1 MDCGDEQ
8 HQGKRRRNCLAGG
21 DLCIRKD
28 RDALLHNIGKRL
40 CETRK
45 LQGISQAELAEK
57 ADLSVVYIS
66 NIEAGKK
73 NISVDVLLRLC
84 SALNM
89 PSDFLLRADL
99 ARSVQL
105 TYGIDTIFANCSEE
119 EIESILLLLRDI
131 KIIIEKA
138 KTTA

>member
-1 MDCGDEQ
+1 M
-8 HQGKRRRNCLAGG
+8 
-21 DLCIRKD
+21 RKD
-28 RDALLHNIGKRL
+28 RDIFLRNIGKRL

-45 LQGISQAELAEK
+45 LQGISQAELAER

-73 NISVDVLLRLC
+73 NISADVLLRLC
-84 SALNM
+84 SALNI

-99 ARSVQL
+99 ARSEQL
-105 TYGIDTIFANCSEE
+105 NYSINTIFADCSEE

-131 KIIIEKA
+131 KMIIEKA

>member
-1 MDCGDEQ
+1 M
-8 HQGKRRRNCLAGG
+8 
-21 DLCIRKD
+21 
-28 RDALLHNIGKRL
+28 
-40 CETRK
+40 
-45 LQGISQAELAEK
+45 
-57 ADLSVVYIS
+57 VYIS

>member
-1 MDCGDEQ
+1 M
-8 HQGKRRRNCLAGG
+8 
-21 DLCIRKD
+21 RKD
-28 RDALLHNIGKRL
+28 KDRLLHNIGKRL

-57 ADLSVVYIS
+57 ADLSEVYIS

-73 NISVDVLLRLC
+73 NISADVLLRLC
-84 SALNM
+84 LAMNI

-99 ARSVQL
+99 TRSEPL
-105 TYGIDTIFANCSEE
+105 TCGINAIFADCSEE

-131 KIIIEKA
+131 KSIIEKA